1 MEHTIGGDAL
11 TVGRR
16 LTVAKENHVES
27 NSNEW
32 VCVC

>member
-1 MEHTIGGDAL
+1 MGRTIVGDAL

-16 LTVAKENHVES
+16 LTVAKENHAES

-32 VCVC
+32 VRVC